1 MTKRVRLNVAG
12 ACKAKGIT
20 TAYGLQKALD
30 LPPMQAS
37 RLFNGKVRSASFS
50 TLELLINGLGVEL
63 TDLVAV
69 EDEPPAP
76 KKRTR
81 KPRITS
87 A

>member
-1 MTKRVRLNVAG
+1 MKTVRLTVAE
-12 ACKAKGIT
+12 ACRKRGIGS
-20 TAYGLQKALD
+20 AYQLQKALD
-30 LPPMQAS
+30 LQPTQAN
-37 RLFNGKVRSASFS
+37 RLYHGKVSSASFK